1 MQKQQKPRFISP
13 YAIFSLSLFLALGFA
28 FVLSR
33 FYHLQ
38 ITEQAVWK
46 KKAMRQQQELIDVP
60 AKRGSIYLK
69 GNEYKAFVID
79 KPTYHLYLDPLSIPS
94 QHKNALSHLL
104 VELLGIPKEK
114 VDEELYKKSHFRKL
128 VMFLDLEKKEA
139 ILKAFKKFAKKKKIP
154 KNGIFF
160 LEGYTRAYPLG
171 SMAGSLIQTL
181 GAQEGLRGPE
191 RFPSGGLEKRFDSLL
206 KGKNG
211 TLVSFRTPKGRLDD
225 FKVLKKPQDGADLY
239 LSLHPLIQTVVE
251 EQLKNAVDLAEAKG
265 GWAVMMDPY
274 SGALMALAQYP
285 QLDLLDPKKLL
296 DDPIKKEYLQMKCL
310 TDPFEPGSIIKPFTM
325 LTCLKANRELA
336 EKKQAPCFFPKE
348 KVACLDGRFPGRKNP
363 IKDVHAYHY
372 LDMQMAL
379 QKSSNIYMAKSI
391 HKVIQSLGDDFYANT
406 LKQMCDFGKKT
417 KLNLG
422 SESSGFVPTPHKK
435 TRSGR
440 PEWSTPT
447 PYSLAMGY
455 NLLATSLQMT
465 KAFAM
470 IANGGML
477 VEPYLIEKIVKKKEG
492 GLDEVLLDQAL
503 IPKKKI
509 QKMDEEDCHLVKMA
523 MRYALM
529 PGGTAFRA
537 RIPGYSCAGKTATT
551 EKLSSGVYSKDCH
564 ISTFVGFAPVEKPRF
579 VLLIVIDEPKKK
591 IIPNVGKNQF
601 GGVCA
606 APSFAIIGQKALE
619 ILGEPQDDP
628 GSIQAFSQSQFSQEH
643 KQLETLFKSWNH

>member
-1 MQKQQKPRFISP
+1 
-13 YAIFSLSLFLALGFA
+13 
-28 FVLSR
+28 
-33 FYHLQ
+33 
-38 ITEQAVWK
+38 
-46 KKAMRQQQELIDVP
+46 
-60 AKRGSIYLK
+60 
-69 GNEYKAFVID
+69 
-79 KPTYHLYLDPLSIPS
+79 
-94 QHKNALSHLL
+94 
-104 VELLGIPKEK
+104 
-114 VDEELYKKSHFRKL
+114 
-128 VMFLDLEKKEA
+128 
-139 ILKAFKKFAKKKKIP
+139 
-154 KNGIFF
+154 
-160 LEGYTRAYPLG
+160 
-171 SMAGSLIQTL
+171 MAGSLIQTL

-191 RFPSGGLEKRFDSLL
+191 RFPSGGLEKRFDSFL

-211 TLVSFRTPKGRLDD
+211 ALVSFRTPKGRLDD
-225 FKVLKKPQDGADLY
+225 FKIIKKPQDGSDLY
-239 LSLHPLIQTVVE
+239 LTIHPLIQTVVE
-251 EQLKNAVDLAEAKG
+251 EQLKNAVELAEAKG
-265 GWAVMMDPY
+265 GWAIMMDPY
-274 SGALMALAQYP
+274 TGALMSLAQYP
-285 QLDLLDPKKLL
+285 QLDLLDPSKLL

-325 LTCLKANRELA
+325 LTCLKANRVLV
-336 EKKQAPCFFPKE
+336 EKKQSPCFFPSE
-348 KVACLDGRFPGRKNP
+348 KMACLDGRFPGRKNP
-363 IKDVHAYHY
+363 IKDVHAYNF

-391 HKVIQSLGDDFYANT
+391 HKVIQALGDDFYAKT
-406 LKQMCDFGKKT
+406 LKEMCDFGKKT
-417 KLNLG
+417 TLNLG
-422 SESSGFVPTPHKK
+422 AESSGFVPTPHKK
-435 TRSGR
+435 TKTLR

-470 IANGGML
+470 IANGGFL
-477 VEPYLIEKIVKKKEG
+477 VEPYLVEKIVKKQESG
-492 GLDEVLLDQAL
+492 IDEVLFDQAL

-509 QKMDEEDCHLVKMA
+509 TKIDEEDCSLVKMA

-551 EKLSSGVYSKDCH
+551 EKLSGGFYSKDRH

-628 GSIQAFSQSQFSQEH
+628 GALETFSQSKFSQEH
-643 KQLETLFKSWNH
+643 KNLENLFKSWNH